1 MRKFL
6 AAIALMAAVS
16 SSAGCI
22 DDRLPEEKAAD
33 ALEIQISQR
42 LDLEQ
47 RRLEAKARIVFLNAE
62 YAGKVAN
69 LRKHYG
75 DNENH

>member
-1 MRKFL
+1 MRKYL
-6 AAIALMAAVS
+6 AAIALVAAVS

-33 ALEIQISQR
+33 ALEGQISQR
-42 LDLEQ
+42 LDLEE
-47 RRLEAKARIVFLNAE
+47 RRLVAKARIASLNTE
-62 YAGKVAN
+62 YSGKLAN